1 MLKDLL
7 SSYRED
13 LGKEQF
19 PVRKDLVL
27 HLDEVDVVAAVGQQ
41 GEGAALHVPPVSSE
55 SIFEKQIISWFIWPL
70 LRLKI

>member
-27 HLDEVDVVAAVGQQ
+27 HLDEVDVVAAFGQQ
-41 GEGAALHVPPVSSE
+41 GEGAALYVPPVSSE
-55 SIFEKQIISWFIWPL
+55 SIIEE
-70 LRLKI
+70 

>member
-19 PVRKDLVL
+19 PVRKDLV
-27 HLDEVDVVAAVGQQ
+27 HLDEVDVVAAFGQQ
-41 GEGAALHVPPVSSE
+41 GEGAALYVPPVSSE
-55 SIFEKQIISWFIWPL
+55 SIIEE
-70 LRLKI
+70 